1 MSTKDSKFVS
11 AVIYLHNEEEHVL
24 PFLTMLSEVLDSY
37 FGKYELIF
45 VNDASSD
52 GSVARIYDFVENC
65 ELVGDMVSI
74 VQMSHPQGL
83 EASMNAGRDAAIG
96 DFVFEFDDLYVDYD
110 PELLY
115 EIYQHSLKGY
125 DIVSAGSDAK
135 MKWTSRLFYRIYNL
149 ASKSDV
155 EIGPET
161 FRILTRRAINRVK
174 TIGQYI
180 PYRKAVYMNCGL
192 KTDTIRYHSTD
203 TRGTLTK
210 HFNRME
216 RTSLALDSFIYFT
229 DLLEKVSQIISCVFI
244 VLTLFVGVDL
254 LIEYFGHNTV
264 EGWLSIMGFMSFGFM
279 GVFVL
284 LTIILK
290 YISVLLN
297 LEFRKQRYMING
309 VEKVIKE

>member
-11 AVIYLHNEEEHVL
+11 AVIYLHNDEAHVL
-24 PFLTMLSEVLDSY
+24 PFLKMITETLDKY
-37 FGKYELIF
+37 FGTYELIF
-45 VNDASSD
+45 VNDASTD
-52 GSVARIYDFVENC
+52 GSTAKICDFFENC
-65 ELVGDMVSI
+65 ESSGDMVSI

-96 DFVFEFDDLYVDYD
+96 DFVFEFDDLYVDYE

-115 EIYQHSLKGY
+115 TIYRRALEGY

-135 MKWTSRLFYRIYNL
+135 IKWTSGLFYRIYNRVSG
-149 ASKSDV
+149 ADV
-155 EIGPET
+155 KIGPET

-192 KTDTIRYHSTD
+192 KTDKVIYHSTD
-203 TRGTLTK
+203 KDGSLTK

-216 RTSLALDSFIYFT
+216 RTSLAIDSFIYFT
-229 DLLEKVSQIISCVFI
+229 DLLEKVSMTISGIFII
-244 VLTLFVGVDL
+244 LTLVVGVDL
-254 LIEYFGHNTV
+254 LIEYLGHDTV

-279 GVFVL
+279 GIFIL

-297 LEFRKQRYMING
+297 LEFRKQRYMISG
-309 VEKVIKE
+309 VEKVIRE

>member
-1 MSTKDSKFVS
+1 M
-11 AVIYLHNEEEHVL
+11 
-24 PFLTMLSEVLDSY
+24 LTGVLDRH

-52 GSVARIYDFVENC
+52 GSVAKIYDFVETC
-65 ELVGDMVSI
+65 DLVGDMVTI
-74 VQMSHPQGL
+74 IQMSHPQGL

-110 PELLY
+110 PELLHQ
-115 EIYQHSLKGY
+115 IYCRSLEGY

-135 MKWTSRLFYRIYNL
+135 IKWTSRLFYRMYNL
-149 ASKSDV
+149 ASGS
-155 EIGPET
+155 EAAIGPET

-174 TIGQYI
+174 TVGQYI

-192 KTDTIRYHSTD
+192 KTDRIQYHSTD
-203 TRGTLTK
+203 AQGSLTK
-210 HFNRME
+210 HFNRTE
-216 RTSLALDSFIYFT
+216 RTSLAIDSFIYFT
-229 DLLEKVSQIISCVFI
+229 DLLERISLIISGVFI
-244 VLTLFVGVDL
+244 LLTLAVSVDL
-254 LIEYFGHNTV
+254 IIEYIGHKTV

-279 GVFVL
+279 GIFIL

-297 LEFRKQRYMING
+297 LEFRKQRYMISG

>member
-1 MSTKDSKFVS
+1 MKTKESKFVS
-11 AVIYLHNEEEHVL
+11 AVIYLHDEEENVL
-24 PFLTMLSEVLDSY
+24 PFLKMLTETLDSY

-52 GSVARIYDFVENC
+52 SSVAKVYDFVENG

-110 PELLY
+110 PKLLY
-115 EIYQHSLKGY
+115 DIYQRSLQGY
-125 DIVSAGSDAK
+125 DIVSARSDAK
-135 MKWTSRLFYRIYNL
+135 MKWTSKLFYRFYNL
-149 ASKSDV
+149 ASSSDT
-155 EIGPET
+155 EIGPES

-174 TIGQYI
+174 MIGQYI

-192 KTDTIRYHSTD
+192 KTDTIVYHSTD
-203 TRGTLTK
+203 SAGNLTK
-210 HFNRME
+210 HYNRSD
-216 RTSLALDSFIYFT
+216 RVGLALDSFIYFT
-229 DLLEKVSQIISCVFI
+229 DLLEKISQIISGVFI
-244 VLTLFVGVDL
+244 VLTLLVGIDL
-254 LIEYFGHNTV
+254 LIEYFRHNTV

-279 GVFVL
+279 GVFAL
-284 LTIILK
+284 LTVILK

-297 LEFRKQRYMING
+297 LEFRKQRYMISG
-309 VEKVIKE
+309 VEKVIRE